1 MKKRNFSVIKHD
13 EVNNDLQEIVDYYNE
28 QKHKL
33 GNEFYSVALK
43 QMKRLKN
50 DFLLYEVKY
59 ENVRCVSVIGFP
71 YMIHYTVNEENKTVL
86 INAIIGMSQ
95 DPNTNWGKRK

>member
-1 MKKRNFSVIKHD
+1 MKKHNFSVFKLD
-13 EVNNDLQEIVDYYNE
+13 EVNNDLQAIVDYYNE

-33 GNEFYSVALK
+33 GNEFFSVALK

-59 ENVRCVSVIGFP
+59 QAVRCVSIGGFP
-71 YMIHYTVNEENKTVL
+71 YQIHYTINENEKTVL
-86 INAIIGMSQ
+86 IIAVIGMSQ
-95 DPNTNWGKRK
+95 NPDTNWGKR